1 MVLSVNWPPSKI
13 ADASHEMALKSSLL
27 RGLCGWVQCRLL
39 DNNNMEGPL
48 PVELINIPT
57 LTIVYVENL
66 PFVIIGNFL
75 FDTVLQL
82 MS

>member
-1 MVLSVNWPPSKI
+1 
-13 ADASHEMALKSSLL
+13 
-27 RGLCGWVQCRLL
+27 VQCRLL

-66 PFVIIGNFL
+66 PFCDNRQFFV
-75 FDTVLQL
+75 
-82 MS
+82 